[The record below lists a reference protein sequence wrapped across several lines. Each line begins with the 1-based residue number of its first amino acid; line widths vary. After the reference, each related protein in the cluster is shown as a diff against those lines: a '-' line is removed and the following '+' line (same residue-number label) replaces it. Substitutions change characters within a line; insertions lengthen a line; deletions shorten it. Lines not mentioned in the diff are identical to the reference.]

1 MARRTIIRMRSLEAY
16 RDLIARVERLAV
28 ADPRRYRRNLALLA
42 AFGCVYAL
50 ALAALLGLCALAVLV
65 LIALSNKIYLSALA
79 LLPLGVACLLARA
92 LWIKLPTPAGRR
104 LRAQEAPALFEEIER
119 VRRALNAKPVNE
131 VVLTPEFNAAV
142 TQVPRLG
149 LFGWPRRYLILGLPL
164 LASLPPYQFRAVLA
178 HEFAHLAAHHA
189 RFGNWIYRIRQ
200 AWHRILQA
208 LEASQSPA
216 TRMLAR
222 FLAWYAPYFN
232 AYSFVLARANEY
244 HADRESARVTST
256 QDAADALVAVYGR
269 GEYLES
275 TFWSAFYRR
284 ADDEA
289 DPPARPFVEYVDG
302 LRNMPPESAASALA
316 AALARRT
323 GLDDT
328 HPSLTER
335 LAALGAQARRPA
347 SFQISAAHA
356 LLGDLRV
363 RLLAEFDRAWRESLT
378 EAWKERHAFVQS
390 MKEKLTLYTAAA
402 RSRELDPQEQWD
414 YAAALEAVEGGVA
427 ALPLLDALL
436 ARHPRHAPAYY
447 ARGRI
452 RLEQRDE
459 RGAAD
464 IERAMLLDEEARE
477 PGAQLLYGYFY
488 SRQDFSRCDRYRSTL
503 EDLHRER
510 QLAMLERC
518 ELKRVDAL
526 EPHGLREE
534 DLAAWRELL
543 AGETGIKRAWLA
555 RRRVRHL
562 SKLPAYVLIVD
573 PGLFST
579 ASDERLAQLGER
591 LSVGHTCLV
600 VSTSSHPAA
609 HRFVRRLYGAL
620 IYSRPR

>member
-1 MARRTIIRMRSLEAY
+1 MRSLEAY
-16 RDLIARVERLAV
+16 RDLITRVERLAV

-42 AFGCVYAL
+42 AIGFGYAL
-50 ALAALLGLCALAVLV
+50 AVAALLGLCALAVLA
-65 LIALSNKIYLSALA
+65 LIALSNQAYLAQLA
-79 LLPLGVACLLARA
+79 LLPLGLACFLVRA
-92 LWIKLPTPAGRR
+92 LWIKLPAPVGRR

-119 VRRALNAKPVNE
+119 VRSALNAKPVHE

-142 TQVPRLG
+142 TQIPRLG

-178 HEFAHLAAHHA
+178 HEFAHLAANHA
-189 RFGNWIYRIRQ
+189 RFGNWIYRVRQ

-208 LEASQSPA
+208 LEANQSPA
-216 TRMLAR
+216 TRMLTR
-222 FLAWYAPYFN
+222 FLAWYTPYFN
-232 AYSFVLARANEY
+232 AYSFVLARAHEY
-244 HADRESARVTST
+244 HADRESARVTGT
-256 QDAADALVAVYGR
+256 QDAADALVAVYSR
-269 GEYLES
+269 GEYLDS
-275 TFWSAFYRR
+275 TFWNAFYRR
-284 ADDEA
+284 ADDHA
-289 DPPARPFVEYVDG
+289 QPPARPFVEYVDG
-302 LRNMPPESAASALA
+302 LRNVPAESAESAMA

-328 HPSLTER
+328 HPSLGER
-335 LAALGAQARRPA
+335 LAALGAEARPVA
-347 SFQISAAHA
+347 GFQISAAHK

-363 RLLAEFDRAWRESLT
+363 SLLDEFDRAWRESLT
-378 EAWKERHAFVQS
+378 EAWQERHAFVQS

-402 RSRELDPQEQWD
+402 RSRELDAQEHWD
-414 YAAALEAVEGGVA
+414 YAAALEAVKGGIA

-436 ARHPRHAPAYY
+436 ARNPRHAPAYY

-477 PGAQLLYGYFY
+477 PGAQLLYGYYY
-488 SRQDFSRCDRYRSTL
+488 SRQEFSRCDRYRSTL

-510 QLAMLERC
+510 ELAMLERN
-518 ELKRVDAL
+518 ELKGVDGL
-526 EPHGLREE
+526 EPHGLSEE
-534 DLAAWRELL
+534 DLAPWRDLL
-543 AGETGIKRAWLA
+543 AGEKCAKRAWLA

-562 SKLPAYVLIVD
+562 PKLPAYVLVLD
-573 PGLFST
+573 LGLFST

-600 VSTSSHPAA
+600 VSTSSHRAA
-609 HRFVRRLYGAL
+609 HRFVRRSYGAL
-620 IYSRPR
+620 IYGRLG